1 MTHAVGSFMWF
12 ALAGGLGASV
22 AASEGKPACGERRVF
37 LDLGANDGQSLRRVV
52 RASATPYTDVVLFEM
67 NEHFHPTLRALLDAL
82 PASTRTS
89 LQHAAAWVSDGA
101 MDARMQL
108 PGSRTGVHKNVTYNM
123 TVRAATPARRAQELL
138 CST

>member
-1 MTHAVGSFMWF
+1 
-12 ALAGGLGASV
+12 
-22 AASEGKPACGERRVF
+22 
-37 LDLGANDGQSLRRVV
+37 
-52 RASATPYTDVVLFEM
+52 M
-67 NEHFHPTLRALLDAL
+67 NEHFHPTLRALLDVL
-82 PASTRTS
+82 HASTRTS
-89 LQHAAAWVSDGA
+89 LQRAAAWVSDGA